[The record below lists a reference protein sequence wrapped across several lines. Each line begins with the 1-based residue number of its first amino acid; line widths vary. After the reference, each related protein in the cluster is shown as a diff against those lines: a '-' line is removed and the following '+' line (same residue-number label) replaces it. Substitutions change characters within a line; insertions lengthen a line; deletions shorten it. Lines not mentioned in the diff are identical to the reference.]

1 MVTLVKPFAGNPYWH
16 KNVLK
21 QLGIAERVRNLKN
34 EKKKRFRDNSYK
46 LAPYYPDLT

>member
-34 EKKKRFRDNSYK
+34 EKKKGFEITLISLRRII
-46 LAPYYPDLT
+46 LI